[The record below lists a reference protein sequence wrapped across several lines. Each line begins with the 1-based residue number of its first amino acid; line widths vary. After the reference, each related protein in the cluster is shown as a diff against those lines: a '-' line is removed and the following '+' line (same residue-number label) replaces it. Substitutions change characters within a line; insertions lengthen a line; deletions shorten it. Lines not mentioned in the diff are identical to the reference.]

1 MIMWLFIM
9 YAAIGIL
16 SLVVLIL
23 MLAMGGMEGLGIDV
37 DVDVDLDVEAGGG
50 GTGMGPFSIP
60 LLLSFFSAFGGI
72 GALLIWMDVVN
83 PGATPFIA
91 LLGAFIMAGAVFFV
105 LQAFLKAFTSDS
117 TVRIGSLKGARGTV
131 SVSIKKGKEGQVVV
145 VTPERGRTLLGAISD
160 TDIPMNTEVVVID
173 TMGDVVKVMS
183 KKAMN
188 ARKRG
193 KGGPKR
199 SRK

>member
-1 MIMWLFIM
+1 MIMWLFIT

-23 MLAMGGMEGLGIDV
+23 MLAMGGMEGIGMDVDIDV
-37 DVDVDLDVEAGGG
+37 DVDAGGG
-50 GTGMGPFSIP
+50 GGGMGPFSIP

-72 GALLIWMDVVN
+72 GALLIWMDIVN

-91 LLGAFIMAGAVFFV
+91 LVGAFIMAGAVFFV

-131 SVSIKKGKEGQVVV
+131 SIPIKKGKEGQVVV

-160 TDIPMNTEVVVID
+160 TDIPINTEIVVID